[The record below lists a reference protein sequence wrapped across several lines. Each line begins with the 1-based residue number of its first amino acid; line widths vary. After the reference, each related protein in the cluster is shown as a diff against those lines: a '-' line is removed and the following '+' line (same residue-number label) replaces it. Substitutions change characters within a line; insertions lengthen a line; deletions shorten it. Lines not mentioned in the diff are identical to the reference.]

1 MSTLQIDL
9 DQDTSDALASL
20 AASRGTAPADLVAEI
35 VAQYVK
41 VRAVLPN
48 QSNGPSMGEDD
59 DFGRKLVGISIE
71 EAAAKLAREP
81 IRTGPPPP
89 DPIDALVG
97 SLEGDPVNDIDEVVY
112 GR

>member
-9 DQDTSDALASL
+9 DKVTSDALASL
-20 AASRGTAPADLVAEI
+20 AALRGTAPADLVAEI
-35 VAQYVK
+35 VARYVK
-41 VRAVLPN
+41 VHEVPSHDPN
-48 QSNGPSMGEDD
+48 ESSVPEDA
-59 DFGRKLVGISIE
+59 DFGRKLAGMSIE

-97 SLEGDPVNDIDEVVY
+97 SIDLDPVDDIDEVIY

>member
-1 MSTLQIDL
+1 MSTFQIEL
-9 DQDTSDALASL
+9 DQDTIDALASL

-41 VRAVLPN
+41 VQAVPTDEPN
-48 QSNGPSMGEDD
+48 GRSRQDDD
-59 DFGRKLVGISIE
+59 DFGRRLVGISIE
-71 EAAAKLAREP
+71 EAAAKLARQP

-97 SLEGDPVNDIDEVVY
+97 SIDLDPVDDIDEVIY